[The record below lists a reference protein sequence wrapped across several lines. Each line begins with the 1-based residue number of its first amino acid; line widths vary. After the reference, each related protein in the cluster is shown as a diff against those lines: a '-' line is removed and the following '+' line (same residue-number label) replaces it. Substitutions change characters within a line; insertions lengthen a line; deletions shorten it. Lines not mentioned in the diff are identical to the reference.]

1 MAFLFNIDEIA
12 KTTIDTAAFIVC
24 QIKLLLK
31 ERNHMNSRKED
42 QRRNGMPWTCD
53 IYQLKMGL
61 CTALLILGLV
71 GCERL
76 PEPSCRETVQVFERN
91 EQQVLKAANGVYL
104 RKDFNIAACERGAG
118 AKENEPRRFVAG
130 GGDVFYW
137 YEDRLVGMREYG
149 GRVRGGKWPKEYQPK
164 IQIYIGFG
172 GNDSVG
178 ENNKNKLWWFENAI
192 PHAMYPIDLLP
203 NFGLKEPGPE
213 AGKGSVKSSPP
224 YWAVR
229 GTHRPGTGWPFT
241 TFCSMRSP
249 DGWDGKDYSP
259 EATKEQ
265 DPEWLVRARTFE
277 NITVGNTCRGKVSAD
292 NGKSIGAMVDVPGA
306 AVKDIDKIYKAVA
319 AYLSEMTVE

>member
-1 MAFLFNIDEIA
+1 
-12 KTTIDTAAFIVC
+12 
-24 QIKLLLK
+24 
-31 ERNHMNSRKED
+31 
-42 QRRNGMPWTCD
+42 MPWTRNA
-53 IYQLKMGL
+53 YQPKMGL
-61 CTALLILGLV
+61 CAALLMLGLV
-71 GCERL
+71 GCERP

-91 EQQVLKAANGVYL
+91 GQQVLQAVNGIYL
-104 RKDFNIAACERGAG
+104 KKEFNISSCTWEKGR
-118 AKENEPRRFVAG
+118 KEPDVRRFVAG
-130 GGDVFYW
+130 GSDVFYW
-137 YEDRLVGMREYG
+137 YENRLIEMQEYG
-149 GRVRGGKWPKEYQPK
+149 GRVRGGNWSKNYQPQ

-172 GNDSVG
+172 SNDSVS
-178 ENNKNKLWWFENAI
+178 EENKNKPWWFEPAI

-203 NFGLKEPGPE
+203 NFGLKEPDLE

-229 GTHRPGTGWPFT
+229 GTHRSGSGTGWPFT

-249 DGWDGKDYSP
+249 DGWDGKDHSP

-265 DPEWLVRARTFE
+265 DPKWLVRARTFE
-277 NITVGNTCRGKVSAD
+277 NTTVGNTCRGKVSAD